1 MRRIFLLFILF
12 SLATTGLLAQPVRDK
27 SELERERQELQQ
39 ELKEIQGAYNRV
51 KGQSKQALG
60 QLSVLNRKI
69 QLQERY
75 IGNIS
80 KEIRMIW
87 MAVIFFYLLKDMQC
101 HLFIRDAV

>member
-69 QLQERY
+69 H
-75 IGNIS
+75 S
-80 KEIRMIW
+80 
-87 MAVIFFYLLKDMQC
+87 
-101 HLFIRDAV
+101 